1 MNERVK
7 MIVAGVVGL
16 VVGGGAGGFWG
27 MSQVDEKQQQ
37 LMVVTGEKD
46 AAQAAAAKLKRDAD
60 DAPKRWGK
68 ELGRLVALAVPD
80 AAPAAAPA
88 TPPAAGAAA
97 PAAPA
102 APAAAPA
109 ADDPARTLDAARA
122 VLAQRDTFRSSLDG
136 VRAQMGGDMDALALE
151 LGAATPDIEKIRALL
166 ANMKANW
173 PGTEKELEGATRRL
187 FADMGLGASAAKP
200 AATPAPAAA
209 APAAAPAAPPAK

>member
-37 LMVVTGEKD
+37 LMAMAGEKD

-60 DAPKRWGK
+60 EAPKRWGR
-68 ELGRLVALAVPD
+68 ELGRLVAVAVPD
-80 AAPAAAPA
+80 APATAPAPGAASAAPAAAP
-88 TPPAAGAAA
+88 
-97 PAAPA
+97 
-102 APAAAPA
+102 APA
-109 ADDPARTLDAARA
+109 ADDPARMLDAARA
-122 VLAQRDTFRSSLDG
+122 VLAQRDTFRSSLDS

-151 LGAATPDIEKIRALL
+151 IGNATPDMEKVRALL
-166 ANMKANW
+166 ASLKSNW
-173 PGTEKELEGATRRL
+173 PGMEKELEGATRRL
-187 FADMGLGASAAKP
+187 FADMGLGAPAAKP
-200 AATPAPAAA
+200 AAAPAPAAAAPA

>member
-27 MSQVDEKQQQ
+27 MSQVEEKQQQ
-37 LMVVTGEKD
+37 LMAMNGEKD

-60 DAPKRWGK
+60 EAPKRWGR
-68 ELGRLVALAVPD
+68 ELGRLVLAAVPD
-80 AAPAAAPA
+80 APASPPAPGAAGQPA
-88 TPPAAGAAA
+88 TVPG
-97 PAAPA
+97 A

-136 VRAQMGGDMDALALE
+136 VRAQMGGDLDALALE
-151 LGAATPDIEKIRALL
+151 IGNATPDIEKVRAMLTNL
-166 ANMKANW
+166 KANW
-173 PGTEKELEGATRRL
+173 PGMEKELEGATRRL
-187 FADMGLGASAAKP
+187 FADMGLGAPAAKP
-200 AATPAPAAA
+200 AATPAPAAT
-209 APAAAPAAPPAK
+209 APSAAPAAPPAK